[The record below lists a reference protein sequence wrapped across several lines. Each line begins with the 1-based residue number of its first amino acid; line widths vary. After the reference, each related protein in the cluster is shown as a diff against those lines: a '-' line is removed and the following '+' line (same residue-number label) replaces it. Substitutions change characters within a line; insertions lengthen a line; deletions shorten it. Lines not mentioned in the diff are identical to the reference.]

1 MHGEVSFDGK
11 QLAGMYPHDQVKVA
25 ETAGV
30 SIYGVAIGTVTS
42 ESLAWNIARSATL
55 VSAAV
60 ENADIP
66 VHVNVGMGVG
76 GIPMVEVPPIDSVTR
91 ASKSLVEIGKADG
104 L

>member
-1 MHGEVSFDGK
+1 
-11 QLAGMYPHDQVKVA
+11 MYPHDQVKVA
-25 ETAGV
+25 EAAGV

-42 ESLAWNIARSATL
+42 ESLAWNAARAVTL
-55 VSAAV
+55 VRAAV
-60 ENADIP
+60 EAADIP

-91 ASKSLVEIGKADG
+91 VSKSLVEIGKADG